1 MVHKSQDRKEKEK
14 KFVLKEKIRSDK
26 LKILEQALREKIKE
40 AEENKVL
47 AQRIKAEFDNYRKRV
62 LRDYDENIKVA
73 NESLIRRLLAIVDPI
88 ERALIIKRIEDE
100 RFRSFYDGTE
110 LIYKRFSDILSEFG
124 LKVIC
129 PEKKEAFNPAVHE
142 AIMVQETGEEDDVV
156 LEVLDKGYMI
166 SDKLLRAAKVKVGR
180 SAKGKE

>member
-62 LRDYDENIKVA
+62 LKDYDENIKVA
-73 NESLIRRLLAIVDPI
+73 NESLIRRLLSIVD
-88 ERALIIKRIEDE
+88 
-100 RFRSFYDGTE
+100 
-110 LIYKRFSDILSEFG
+110 
-124 LKVIC
+124 
-129 PEKKEAFNPAVHE
+129 AF
-142 AIMVQETGEEDDVV
+142 
-156 LEVLDKGYMI
+156 
-166 SDKLLRAAKVKVGR
+166 
-180 SAKGKE
+180 